1 MQGPRAARATA
12 GAILR
17 QPRATAGPSPEPRP
31 HSCWRGCPGL
41 SNQQGGGALQPGSRT
56 RASWLGAASNRPAT
70 ARTKPQGLCCLPRPP
85 RSGAPS
91 NATWFCRRGSQV
103 APRSQT
109 SACTSATTSARALQQ
124 RAARALQQRAHSKRF
139 SSSGE
144 APCSW
149 SGVWRV
155 PRVRAAQAAFALEP
169 TSVSHAVVPLSFR
182 FAVVR
187 LSFRS
192 AVVLFSVLAPLWC
205 FCLVALM

>member
-1 MQGPRAARATA
+1 MSQY
-12 GAILR
+12 IH
-17 QPRATAGPSPEPRP
+17 EPKYTCGQRMFFSFVP
-31 HSCWRGCPGL
+31 VCW
-41 SNQQGGGALQPGSRT
+41 S
-56 RASWLGAASNRPAT
+56 
-70 ARTKPQGLCCLPRPP
+70 
-85 RSGAPS
+85 
-91 NATWFCRRGSQV
+91 
-103 APRSQT
+103 
-109 SACTSATTSARALQQ
+109 RALQQ
-124 RAARALQQRAHSKRF
+124 RDARALQQRAHSKRF